1 MEELKKHNITHV
13 LNVGTGI
20 ENPFPQEFTYK
31 TIELLDLP
39 DTQIC
44 QHFPKLFDFIDLGS
58 KNGAVLVHWY
68 DVSMHTLMIFFY
80 FF

>member
-1 MEELKKHNITHV
+1 MLSWFTLYCFVSFTQFICF
-13 LNVGTGI
+13 L
-20 ENPFPQEFTYK
+20 FDLQEFTYK

-44 QHFPKLFDFIDLGS
+44 QHFPNLFDFIDLGS

-68 DVSMHTLMIFFY
+68 DASIHTLLLNLY